1 LKGGAGNDVLVG
13 GFDDDVLF
21 GDAGADFIL
30 IGTTDPDDLSLLG
43 KDTINGFETGKD
55 MIVLGDVLQA
65 FSIDDTKAF
74 TDGFVILTKDGAN
87 TVIEFDKDGSSGG
100 ASAVTLA
107 TVVGAT
113 VAQSDFEFGP
123 I

>member
-1 LKGGAGNDVLVG
+1 
-13 GFDDDVLF
+13 
-21 GDAGADFIL
+21 
-30 IGTTDPDDLSLLG
+30 
-43 KDTINGFETGKD
+43 
-55 MIVLGDVLQA
+55 
-65 FSIDDTKAF
+65 
-74 TDGFVILTKDGAN
+74 
-87 TVIEFDKDGSSGG
+87 VIEFDKDGSSGG

>member
-1 LKGGAGNDVLVG
+1 MKGGAGNDVLVG

-55 MIVLGDVLQA
+55 MIVLGDL
-65 FSIDDTKAF
+65 
-74 TDGFVILTKDGAN
+74 L
-87 TVIEFDKDGSSGG
+87 
-100 ASAVTLA
+100 
-107 TVVGAT
+107 
-113 VAQSDFEFGP
+113 
-123 I
+123 